1 MAFQFIWYAGCGVG
15 IFVVG
20 LSVAFYVFFF
30 IVALLPLCNIQVFRP
45 EANVFVVGLSTT
57 YVVYLSW
64 TALASHPDKECNE
77 MIDSGANTA
86 M

>member
-1 MAFQFIWYAGCGVG
+1 MFQFLWFTSCGIGIATLSLTVAFFIFFYVVAFLPLCNVNVFRPNAT

-20 LSVAFYVFFF
+20 ISS
-30 IVALLPLCNIQVFRP
+30 I
-45 EANVFVVGLSTT
+45 

-64 TALASHPDKECNE
+64 TALASHPDKECND
-77 MIDSGANTA
+77 MIDSGANTF